1 VATVAA
7 GTSDLKR
14 TDRPARPSGGIGVIG
29 RPERKELIMKKAYTA
44 PTLTTFGA
52 VEALTET
59 IGGDCSRVVVSWD
72 DADVA

>member
-1 VATVAA
+1 M
-7 GTSDLKR
+7 
-14 TDRPARPSGGIGVIG
+14 IG